1 MAGCSGLTTGG
12 IEVRDLFMTAPLL
25 SRRSIFAMTAAVLA
39 GVAVPPRADADSAAV
54 APIHQ
59 LIDGLTRVMK
69 AGRTTPFSR
78 RFDML
83 APVIDQTFDL
93 PTILKASVG
102 ASWDKLPH
110 DQQAILLKAFRRY
123 TVASYVNGFDEDN
136 EHFVLDQEPRIDGDE
151 QIVRIRII
159 PDSGEEHKLDH
170 VMQQRPAGWRVVDIL
185 TDGVISRVAVQ
196 RSDFRQLMRQ
206 GGAPTLAQS
215 LETKSADLSD

>member
-1 MAGCSGLTTGG
+1 
-12 IEVRDLFMTAPLL
+12 MTAPLL
-25 SRRSIFAMTAAVLA
+25 SRRGILAIITAALFS
-39 GVAVPPRADADSAAV
+39 GVAVPPHAHADSTAV

-59 LIDGLTRVMK
+59 LTDGLVRVMK
-69 AGRTTPFSR
+69 AGRTTPFSQ

-93 PTILKASVG
+93 TKILKASVG
-102 ASWDKLPH
+102 AIWDKLPQ
-110 DQQAILLKAFRRY
+110 DQQATLLKAFRRY

-136 EHFVLDQEPRIDGDE
+136 EHFVINPEPRIDGDE

-159 PDSGEEHKLDH
+159 PDLGAEHKLDH
-170 VMQQRPAGWRVVDIL
+170 VMQQGPAGWRVVDIL
-185 TDGVISRVAVQ
+185 ADGAISRVAVQ

-206 GGAPTLAQS
+206 GGASALAQS